1 MERSSSLC
9 RGVNRMRCVAVPKR
23 HWPSSTRALRNCMLN
38 WNLRDRSRMMDS
50 QLIEQ
55 NCIEQTPLLAAPT
68 LEECLLM
75 LEQYGL
81 PRLSKLETGW
91 CARIEMTVSGV
102 GHQYMISSEF
112 KMASPAAAALQLLD
126 RVRNSTGHL

>member
-1 MERSSSLC
+1 
-9 RGVNRMRCVAVPKR
+9 
-23 HWPSSTRALRNCMLN
+23 
-38 WNLRDRSRMMDS
+38 MDS